1 MNETPGKRITTK
13 DLSARIA
20 EVERKLAELGE
31 HLQRIDER
39 VQKIA
44 NSIASSPLRV

>member
-13 DLSARIA
+13 DLNARIA
-20 EVERKLAELGE
+20 EVERKLAELSE

-39 VQKIA
+39 MQKIA
-44 NSIASSPLRV
+44 NSIAATPLRV